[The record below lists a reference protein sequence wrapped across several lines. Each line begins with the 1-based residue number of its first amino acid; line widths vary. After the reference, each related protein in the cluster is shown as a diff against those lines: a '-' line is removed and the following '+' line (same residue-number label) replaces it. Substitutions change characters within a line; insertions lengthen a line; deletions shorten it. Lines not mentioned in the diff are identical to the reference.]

1 MADLSAWEWL
11 ARLGP
16 KLLARQDRVQ
26 RWEDYYAGDQDLP
39 AGPSQHADAY
49 RRFQELARTNLCR
62 LCVDSMVHR
71 LAVVGYRADDR
82 GNDTD
87 VWQLWQRS
95 RMDSRQ
101 YGLFRRALRAGRAF
115 AIVGRDPRNPTVP
128 RVTIED
134 AQTVIT
140 ETDPADASIVR
151 AALRLWHDP
160 IEKRWFATVYTPGA
174 RHRFVS
180 TGTFRDATSAGA
192 LSWMETGWSQ
202 LQAEAWF
209 DEVPVVEFAN
219 ADEGDTPRS
228 EFAPGMDI
236 QNRLNLTLMNRL
248 TAERY
253 SAFRQRYLL
262 NFEPDEDP
270 ATGLP
275 IPPFNP
281 GADQTFTIPP
291 PEPGQPEPRFGD
303 LSQTSTSD
311 MLRGVEADMRAF
323 AATTITPVYYLPG
336 DLVNISAD
344 SIAALDAGH
353 NAKIKQR
360 QTLWGEQI
368 ERLLWF
374 MAEIAGI
381 KRDLSSSELVWARPE
396 NLNLTQVAAY
406 AQTLRNAGYPLPIV
420 AERIG
425 ETPQQI
431 EQLRT
436 ELATDAMRTA
446 LNAPVAATPPNT
458 TGQPATG
465 PATPNQGAP
474 GETQQPVNGQ
484 RRS

>member
-1 MADLSAWEWL
+1 MADLSPWEWL

-16 KLLARQDRVQ
+16 KLIARHDRVQ

-39 AGPSQHADAY
+39 SGPSQHADAY

-71 LAVVGYRADDR
+71 LAVVGFRSGPDG
-82 GNDTD
+82 GNDAE
-87 VWQLWQRS
+87 VWDLWQQA
-95 RMDSRQ
+95 RMDARQ
-101 YGLFRRALRAGRAF
+101 YSLFRRALRAGRAY
-115 AIVGRDPRNPTVP
+115 AIVGRDPRQPGVP
-128 RVTIED
+128 RITIED

-140 ETDPADASIVR
+140 EADPADASTTR
-151 AALRLWHDP
+151 AGLRLWHDSL
-160 IEKRWFATVYTPGA
+160 EQRWFATVYTPGA
-174 RHRFVS
+174 RHRYVT
-180 TGTFRDATSAGA
+180 TGTYRDALSGEA
-192 LSWMETGWSQ
+192 LSWMPTAWQQ
-202 LQAEAWF
+202 LSAESWF
-209 DEVPVVEFAN
+209 AEVPVIEFAN
-219 ADEGDTPRS
+219 ADEGETPRS

-262 NFEPDEDP
+262 NFEPDEDE

-323 AATTITPVYYLPG
+323 AAVTITPVYYLPG
-336 DLVNISAD
+336 DLVNISSD

-360 QTLWGEQI
+360 QTAWGEQL
-368 ERLLWF
+368 ERLLGF
-374 MAEIAGI
+374 MADIAGLD
-381 KRDLSSSELVWARPE
+381 RDLSQAELVWARPE

-425 ETPQQI
+425 ESPQQI
-431 EQLRT
+431 DQLRA

-446 LNAPVAATPPNT
+446 LAQPEQPQQATPPNAP
-458 TGQPATG
+458 GQPATG
-465 PATPNQGAP
+465 PVAP
-474 GETQQPVNGQ
+474 SENGQ
-484 RRS
+484 TPRQR

>member
-1 MADLSAWEWL
+1 MADLSPWEWL

-16 KLLARQDRVQ
+16 KLIARHDIVQ

-39 AGPSQHADAY
+39 SGPSQHADAY

-71 LAVVGYRADDR
+71 LGVVGFRAGDDG
-82 GNDTD
+82 GNDTQIWD
-87 VWQLWQRS
+87 LWQQA

-101 YGLFRRALRAGRAF
+101 HGLFRRALRSGRAY
-115 AIVGRDPRNPTVP
+115 AIVGRDPRKPGVP

-134 AQTVIT
+134 PQTVIT
-140 ETDPADASIVR
+140 ESDPADSSVTR
-151 AALRLWHDP
+151 AALRLWHDS
-160 IEKRWFATVYTPGA
+160 IERRWFATVYTPGA
-174 RHRFVS
+174 RHRYVS
-180 TGTFRDATSAGA
+180 TGIYRDSTSGDA
-192 LSWMETGWSQ
+192 LSWLETAWTEIK
-202 LQAEAWF
+202 AEAWF
-209 DEVPVVEFAN
+209 DEVPVIEFAN

-262 NFEPDEDP
+262 NFEPDEDE

-275 IPPFNP
+275 VPPFNP

-291 PEPGQPEPRFGD
+291 PEPGQPEPKFGD
-303 LSQTSTSD
+303 LSQTDTSA

-323 AATTITPVYYLPG
+323 AAVTITPVYYLPG

-360 QTLWGEQI
+360 QNAWGEQL

-374 MAEIAGI
+374 MADIAGI
-381 KRDLSSSELVWARPE
+381 NRDLSSSELVWERPE

-406 AQTLRNAGYPLPIV
+406 AQTLRNAGYPLPLV

-431 EQLRT
+431 EELRA
-436 ELATDAMRTA
+436 EMAADAMRTA
-446 LNAPVAATPPNT
+446 AMTPATPPNAA
-458 TGQPATG
+458 GQPASG
-465 PATPNQGAP
+465 PS
-474 GETQQPVNGQ
+474 QPADAAVQTTNGQ
-484 RRS
+484 SRQ

>member
-1 MADLSAWEWL
+1 MAELSAWDWL

-16 KLLARQDRVQ
+16 KLLARADQVQ

-39 AGPSQHADAY
+39 AGPSQHVDAY

-71 LAVVGYRADDR
+71 LAVIGYRADDR
-82 GNDTD
+82 GNDTEIWD
-87 VWQLWQRS
+87 LWQQS

-101 YGLFRRALRAGRAF
+101 YGLFRRALRAGRAY
-115 AIVGRDPRNPTVP
+115 AIVGRDPRKPQVP

-140 ETDPADASIVR
+140 ETDPADAAITR

-160 IEKRWFATVYTPGA
+160 LERRWFATVYTPGA

-180 TGTFRDATSAGA
+180 VGTYRDATSAGS
-192 LSWMETGWSQ
+192 LSWLETAWQQ
-202 LQAEAWF
+202 LSAEAWF
-209 DEVPVVEFAN
+209 SEVPVVEFAN

-262 NFEPDEDP
+262 NFEPDLDE

-291 PEPGQPEPRFGD
+291 PEPGQPEPKFGD
-303 LSQTSTSD
+303 LSQTSTAD

-336 DLVNISAD
+336 DLVNISSD

-360 QTLWGEQI
+360 QTAWGEQI
-368 ERLLWF
+368 ERLLWI

-381 KRDLSSSELVWARPE
+381 NRDLSSSELVWARPE

-425 ETPQQI
+425 ETPAQI
-431 EQLRT
+431 DQLRT

-446 LNAPVAATPPNT
+446 LASPQERPTPPNAS
-458 TGQPATG
+458 GQPKTG
-465 PATPNQGAP
+465 PVKAEPAGEPNQ
-474 GETQQPVNGQ
+474 NGQ
-484 RRS
+484 P